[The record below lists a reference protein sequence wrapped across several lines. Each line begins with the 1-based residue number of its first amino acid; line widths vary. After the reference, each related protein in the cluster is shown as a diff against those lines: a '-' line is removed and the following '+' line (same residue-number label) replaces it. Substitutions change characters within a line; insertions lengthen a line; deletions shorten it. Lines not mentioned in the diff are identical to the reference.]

1 MIRAL
6 FSALLFLT
14 TSLFAQADNDIVQI
28 QQG

>member
-1 MIRAL
+1 MTRAL